1 MNRHSRRSF
10 LRLGGAAA
18 TGALIPAYAAHTE
31 NAHTENAYTR
41 TAHLET
47 AYAEA
52 TPSTSADPLAE
63 LRHRWRDV
71 TAGSGFDA
79 TAEPYRTRLARL
91 GTRAAGYRDAMAPAA
106 TSLWPDLAFPSL
118 GATPAR
124 LRTMARAYALPG
136 TGLTGDANLAAAVAD
151 GVDHYR
157 RRVYAADADQ
167 VGNWWHWQIGAPRN
181 LLDAALLIGPHLMD
195 PRSEALRE
203 AVDNFVPE
211 CRLDDYEGTS
221 TGANRVDLCVVT
233 LLRAV
238 LGSDPAKAALAVSA
252 LSPVFPHV
260 SEGDGF
266 YRDGSFVQHT
276 TVPYQGTY
284 GASLLSGLATLFAVL
299 RGSPWEVTDPNR
311 QVVLDSVERT
321 FAPFV
326 HDGFCMDLVSGRAV
340 GRRPYG
346 DHDRGRAIASAIL
359 LLGETASAAERSRWQ
374 GMVKGWAL
382 RDTHRPML
390 DAAEEDD
397 LGFHAR
403 LAAIL
408 DDDAVLAAEEPAG
421 HRLLAMSA
429 RAVHRGPRTGP
440 AHGVQGVQGVQG
452 EEGEEGEEGVQG
464 ARGVQGGPGWCA
476 ALSMASHRVG
486 HYEHGNGENLRGWH
500 TGSGMLY
507 WWADGHGD
515 QYSDSFWTT
524 VDPYRLPGTTVSTR
538 RLADGAGE
546 AWGDTCPPG
555 RWVGGA
561 TDGVYATVGQ
571 HLNGFES
578 TLDAFKSWFFLDDAV
593 VCLGAGITAEDGVPV
608 ETVVDNRRTGAPL
621 TVDEGRGWAHLEGHG
636 GYVLP
641 CGTRLR
647 TLREERAARDP
658 ALREDRAAARD
669 PALDGRD
676 PAPGEDRAGG
686 RDPVTR
692 NYVTLWLDHGV
703 DPVSAG
709 YVYLLLPGASL
720 AETRARAADPGWARV
735 LANTARQQG
744 VRVPS
749 LGLTAVNFWNDG
761 AAGDLTASAPCAVLV
776 RERGDGTATLTVSDP
791 RRDLSELT
799 VTWNRPVTEV
809 LHGHPL
815 LAGATTGAGLTLTFG
830 RLASRG
836 GGSNTVTVRLG

>member
-1 MNRHSRRSF
+1 M
-10 LRLGGAAA
+10 
-18 TGALIPAYAAHTE
+18 
-31 NAHTENAYTR
+31 
-41 TAHLET
+41 ET
-47 AYAEA
+47 
-52 TPSTSADPLAE
+52 TPRVSIDPFVP

-91 GTRAAGYRDAMAPAA
+91 GAKAAGHRDAMAPSDA
-106 TSLWPDLAFPSL
+106 SLWPDLAFPSL
-118 GATPAR
+118 GATPLR

-136 TGLTGDANLAAAVAD
+136 TGLTGDANLAAAVAN
-151 GVDHYR
+151 GLDHYR
-157 RRVYAADADQ
+157 RRVYAEGADE
-167 VGNWWHWQIGAPRN
+167 VGNWWYWRIGTPRN
-181 LLDAALLIGPHLMD
+181 LLDAALLIGPHLTER
-195 PRSEALRE
+195 RSVALRE
-203 AVDNFVPE
+203 AVDHFLPE
-211 CRLDDYEGTS
+211 CHLDDYSGTS

-233 LLRAV
+233 LLRAI
-238 LGSDPAKAALAVSA
+238 LGADPAKAALAVSA
-252 LSPVFPHV
+252 LSPVFPYV

-276 TVPYQGTY
+276 TIPYQGTY

-299 RGSPWEVTDPNR
+299 RGSPWEITDPNR

-326 HDGFCMDLVSGRAV
+326 HDGLCMDLVSGRAI

-390 DAAEEDD
+390 DAAEHDD

-408 DDDAVLAAEEPAG
+408 DDDAVPAADEPAG

-429 RAVHRGPRTGP
+429 RAAHRGR
-440 AHGVQGVQGVQG
+440 
-452 EEGEEGEEGVQG
+452 
-464 ARGVQGGPGWCA
+464 GWCA
-476 ALSMASHRVG
+476 GLSMASHRIG

-515 QYSDSFWTT
+515 QYSDSFWAT

-571 HLNGFES
+571 HLNGLES
-578 TLDAFKSWFFLDDAV
+578 TLKAFKSWFFLDDAV
-593 VCLGAGITAEDGVPV
+593 VCLGAGITGEDGVPV
-608 ETVVDNRRTGAPL
+608 ETIVDNRRTGAPL
-621 TVDEGRGWAHLEGHG
+621 TVDEGKGWAHLEGHG

-647 TLREERAARDP
+647 TLREERA
-658 ALREDRAAARD
+658 
-669 PALDGRD
+669 GRD
-676 PAPGEDRAGG
+676 PAPREGRTGG
-686 RDPVTR
+686 LDPVTR
-692 NYVTLWLDHGV
+692 SYVTLWFDHGV

-709 YVYLLLPGASL
+709 YVYLLLPGASP

-744 VRVPS
+744 VQVPS
-749 LGLTAVNFWNDG
+749 LGITAVNFWNEG
-761 AAGDLTASAPCAVLV
+761 AAGDLAASAPCAVLV
-776 RERGDGTATLTVSDP
+776 REGGDGTATLTVSDP
-791 RRDLSELT
+791 RRDLDELT
-799 VTWNRPVTEV
+799 VTWRRPVAEV
-809 LHGHPL
+809 LRGHPL
-815 LAGATTGAGLTLTFG
+815 LAGAATGAGLTLTFG
-830 RLASRG
+830 RLAGRG
-836 GGSNTVTVRLG
+836 GGSNTVTVRLA

>member
-10 LRLGGAAA
+10 LWLGGVAA
-18 TGALIPAYAAHTE
+18 TGALIPAHA
-31 NAHTENAYTR
+31 AYTE

-47 AYAEA
+47 ADA
-52 TPSTSADPLAE
+52 TSRTPADPLAR

-91 GTRAAGYRDAMAPAA
+91 GTRAAGYRDAMAPAGA
-106 TSLWPDLAFPSL
+106 SLWPDLAFPSL
-118 GATPAR
+118 NATPAR

-136 TGLTGDANLAAAVAD
+136 TGLTGDANLAAAVA
-151 GVDHYR
+151 GGIDHYR

-167 VGNWWHWQIGAPRN
+167 VGNWWHWQIGTPRS
-181 LLDAALLIGPHLMD
+181 LLDAALLIGPHLTD
-195 PRSEALRE
+195 PQSVALRE

-211 CRLDDYEGTS
+211 CRLDDYGGTS

-276 TVPYQGTY
+276 TIPYQGTY

-299 RGSPWEVTDPNR
+299 RGSPWKVTDPNR
-311 QVVLDSVERT
+311 QVVFDSVERT

-326 HDGFCMDLVSGRAV
+326 HDGFCMDLVSGRAI

-390 DAAEEDD
+390 DAAGDDD

-408 DDDAVLAAEEPAG
+408 DDDAVPAAEEPAG

-440 AHGVQGVQGVQG
+440 RTGPAR
-452 EEGEEGEEGVQG
+452 G
-464 ARGVQGGPGWCA
+464 ARRGPGWCA
-476 ALSMASHRVG
+476 GLSMASHRVG

-578 TLDAFKSWFFLDDAV
+578 TLDAFKSWVFLDDAV

-608 ETVVDNRRTGAPL
+608 ETIVDNRRTDAPL
-621 TVDEGRGWAHLEGHG
+621 TVDEGKGWAHLEGHG

-647 TLREERAARDP
+647 TLREERAETRS
-658 ALREDRAAARD
+658 R
-669 PALDGRD
+669 
-676 PAPGEDRAGG
+676 APGEDATRSRAPGRERAGG
-686 RDPVTR
+686 REPVTR
-692 NYVTLWLDHGV
+692 SYVTLWLDHGV

-735 LANTARQQG
+735 LANTARQQA

-749 LGLTAVNFWNDG
+749 LGITAVNFWNGG
-761 AAGDLTASAPCAVLV
+761 AAGDLAASAPCAVLV
-776 RERGDGTATLTVSDP
+776 REGGDGTATLTVSDP
-791 RRDLSELT
+791 RRDLDELT
-799 VTWNRPVTEV
+799 VTWDRPVTEV
-809 LHGHPL
+809 LRGHPL

-830 RLASRG
+830 RLAGRG

>member
-1 MNRHSRRSF
+1 MDRHSRRSF
-10 LRLGGAAA
+10 LRLGGVVA
-18 TGALIPAYAAHTE
+18 TGAMIPAYAAHTGTGRHE
-31 NAHTENAYTR
+31 
-41 TAHLET
+41 ET
-47 AYAEA
+47 ASPKSASH
-52 TPSTSADPLAE
+52 PPADPLTA

-71 TAGSGFDA
+71 TAGAGFDA

-91 GTRAAGYRDAMAPAA
+91 GTRAAGYRDAMAPADA
-106 TSLWPDLAFPSL
+106 SLWPGLPFPSL
-118 GATPAR
+118 GATTAR
-124 LRTMARAYALPG
+124 LRAMARAYALPG
-136 TGLTGDANLAAAVAD
+136 TGLTGDANLAAAVAT

-157 RRVYAADADQ
+157 RRVYAAGADQ

-181 LLDAALLIGPHLMD
+181 LLDAALLIGPHLTG
-195 PRSEALRE
+195 PRAAALRE
-203 AVDNFVPE
+203 AVDHFVPE

-238 LGSDPAKAALAVSA
+238 LGSDPAKVALAVSA
-252 LSPVFPHV
+252 LSPVFPYV

-299 RGSPWEVTDPNR
+299 RGSPWEVVDRER
-311 QVVLDSVERT
+311 QVVFDSVERT
-321 FAPFV
+321 FAPVV
-326 HDGFCMDLVSGRAV
+326 HDGSCMDLVSGRAV

-382 RDTHRPML
+382 RNTHRPML

-408 DDDAVLAAEEPAG
+408 DDDAVPAAEEPAG

-429 RAVHRGPRTGP
+429 RAVHRGP
-440 AHGVQGVQGVQG
+440 
-452 EEGEEGEEGVQG
+452 
-464 ARGVQGGPGWCA
+464 GWCA
-476 ALSMASHRVG
+476 GLSMASHRIG

-561 TDGVYATVGQ
+561 TDGAYATVGQ

-578 TLDAFKSWFFLDDAV
+578 TLEAFKSWFFLDDAV
-593 VCLGAGITAEDGVPV
+593 VCLGAAITAGDGVPV

-621 TVDEGRGWAHLEGHG
+621 VVDDGKGWAHLEGHG

-647 TLREERAARDP
+647 TLREERT
-658 ALREDRAAARD
+658 
-669 PALDGRD
+669 
-676 PAPGEDRAGG
+676 GG
-686 RDPVTR
+686 RERATR
-692 NYVTLWLDHGV
+692 SYVTLWLDHGV

-720 AETRARAADPGWARV
+720 AETQARAADPGWARV
-735 LANTARQQG
+735 LANSARCQG

-749 LGLTAVNFWNDG
+749 LGITAVNFWNDG
-761 AAGDLTASAPCAVLV
+761 AAGDLAVSAPCAVLV
-776 RERGDGTATLTVSDP
+776 RETGDGTATLTVSDP
-791 RRDLSELT
+791 RRDLEELT
-799 VTWNRPVTEV
+799 VTWNRPVTGV
-809 LHGHPL
+809 SRGHPL
-815 LAGATTGAGLTLTFG
+815 LAGATTGARLTLTFG
-830 RLASRG
+830 RLAGRG
-836 GGSNTVTVRLG
+836 GGSNTVVVRLG

>member
-10 LRLGGAAA
+10 LQLGGVVA
-18 TGALIPAYAAHTE
+18 TGALIPAHVAH
-31 NAHTENAYTR
+31 TR
-41 TAHLET
+41 TAQ
-47 AYAEA
+47 AEA
-52 TPSTSADPLAE
+52 HIGTAHPETTPRTPADPLAP

-79 TAEPYRTRLARL
+79 TAEPYRTRLAML
-91 GTRAAGYRDAMAPAA
+91 GRRAAGYRDAMAPADA
-106 TSLWPDLAFPSL
+106 SLWPDLAFPSL

-136 TGLTGDANLAAAVAD
+136 TGLTGDASLAAAVA
-151 GVDHYR
+151 GGIDHYR
-157 RRVYAADADQ
+157 RRVYAADADE
-167 VGNWWHWQIGAPRN
+167 VGNWWYWQIGTPRN
-181 LLDAALLIGPHLMD
+181 LLDAALLIGPHLTE
-195 PRSEALRE
+195 RQSGALRE
-203 AVDNFVPE
+203 AVDHFLPE
-211 CRLDDYEGTS
+211 CRLDDYSGTS

-233 LLRAV
+233 LLRAI

-252 LSPVFPHV
+252 LSPVFPYV

-276 TVPYQGTY
+276 TIPYQGTY
-284 GASLLSGLATLFAVL
+284 GATLLSGLATLFAVL

-321 FAPFV
+321 FAPVV
-326 HDGFCMDLVSGRAV
+326 HDGFCMDLVSGRAI
-340 GRRPYG
+340 GRQPYG
-346 DHDRGRAIASAIL
+346 DHRRGRAIASAIL

-390 DAAEEDD
+390 DAAEDDD

-408 DDDAVLAAEEPAG
+408 DDDAVPAAEEPAG

-429 RAVHRGPRTGP
+429 RAVHRGP
-440 AHGVQGVQGVQG
+440 
-452 EEGEEGEEGVQG
+452 
-464 ARGVQGGPGWCA
+464 GWCA
-476 ALSMASHRVG
+476 GLSMASHRVG

-507 WWADGHGD
+507 WWAGGHGD

-524 VDPYRLPGTTVSTR
+524 VDPYRLPGTTASTR

-561 TDGVYATVGQ
+561 TDGVYATAGQ

-593 VCLGAGITAEDGVPV
+593 VCLGAGITAEDGVAV
-608 ETVVDNRRTGAPL
+608 ETIVDNRRTDAPL
-621 TVDEGRGWAHLEGHG
+621 TVDDGKGWAHLEGHG

-647 TLREERAARDP
+647 TLREK
-658 ALREDRAAARD
+658 
-669 PALDGRD
+669 
-676 PAPGEDRAGG
+676 RAGG

-692 NYVTLWLDHGV
+692 SYVTLWLDHGV

-720 AETRARAADPGWARV
+720 VETRARAADPGWARV

-749 LGLTAVNFWNDG
+749 LGITAVNFWNDG
-761 AAGDLTASAPCAVLV
+761 AAGDLAASAPCAVLV
-776 RERGDGTATLTVSDP
+776 REGGDGTATLTVSDP
-791 RRDLSELT
+791 RRALDELT
-799 VTWNRPVTEV
+799 VTWNRPVTGV
-809 LHGHPL
+809 LRGHPL
-815 LAGATTGAGLTLTFG
+815 LSSATTGAGLTLTFG
-830 RLASRG
+830 RLADRG
-836 GGSNTVTVRLG
+836 GGSNTVTVRLGQALFRGGDAGGG

>member
-1 MNRHSRRSF
+1 MDRHSRRSF
-10 LRLGGAAA
+10 LRLGGVVA
-18 TGALIPAYAAHTE
+18 TGAMIPAYAAHTGIGRHE
-31 NAHTENAYTR
+31 
-41 TAHLET
+41 ET
-47 AYAEA
+47 ASPKSASH
-52 TPSTSADPLAE
+52 PPADPLTA

-91 GTRAAGYRDAMAPAA
+91 GTRAAGYRDAMAPADA
-106 TSLWPDLAFPSL
+106 SLWPGLPFPSL
-118 GATPAR
+118 GATTAR
-124 LRTMARAYALPG
+124 LRAMARAYALPG
-136 TGLTGDANLAAAVAD
+136 TGLTGDANLAAAVAT

-157 RRVYAADADQ
+157 RRVYAAGADQ

-181 LLDAALLIGPHLMD
+181 LLDAALLIGPHLTG
-195 PRSEALRE
+195 PRAAALRE
-203 AVDNFVPE
+203 AVDHFVPE

-238 LGSDPAKAALAVSA
+238 LGSDPAKVALAVSA
-252 LSPVFPHV
+252 LSPVFPYV

-299 RGSPWEVTDPNR
+299 RGSPWEVVDRER
-311 QVVLDSVERT
+311 QVVFDSVERT
-321 FAPFV
+321 FAPVV
-326 HDGFCMDLVSGRAV
+326 HDGSCMDLVSGRAV

-346 DHDRGRAIASAIL
+346 DHDRGRAIAAAIL

-382 RDTHRPML
+382 RNTHRPML

-408 DDDAVLAAEEPAG
+408 DDDAVPAAEEPAG

-429 RAVHRGPRTGP
+429 RAVHRGP
-440 AHGVQGVQGVQG
+440 
-452 EEGEEGEEGVQG
+452 
-464 ARGVQGGPGWCA
+464 GWCA
-476 ALSMASHRVG
+476 GLSMASHRIG

-561 TDGVYATVGQ
+561 TDGAYATVGQ

-578 TLDAFKSWFFLDDAV
+578 TLEAFKSWFFLDDAV
-593 VCLGAGITAEDGVPV
+593 VCLGAAITATDGVPV

-621 TVDEGRGWAHLEGHG
+621 VVDDGKGWAHLEGHG

-647 TLREERAARDP
+647 TLREERT
-658 ALREDRAAARD
+658 
-669 PALDGRD
+669 
-676 PAPGEDRAGG
+676 GG
-686 RDPVTR
+686 RERATR
-692 NYVTLWLDHGV
+692 SYVTLWLDHGV

-720 AETRARAADPGWARV
+720 AETRSRAADPGWARV
-735 LANTARQQG
+735 LANSARCQG

-749 LGLTAVNFWNDG
+749 LGITAVNFWNDG
-761 AAGDLTASAPCAVLV
+761 AAGDLAVSAPCAVLV
-776 RERGDGTATLTVSDP
+776 RETGDGTATLTVSDP
-791 RRDLSELT
+791 RRDLDELT
-799 VTWNRPVTEV
+799 VTWNRPVTGV
-809 LHGHPL
+809 SRGHPL
-815 LAGATTGAGLTLTFG
+815 LAGATTGARLTLTFG
-830 RLASRG
+830 RLAGRG
-836 GGSNTVTVRLG
+836 GGSNTVVVRLG